1 MVASVLS
8 SRLECWRYL
17 LGSQTL
23 PSTVRVPDDIYEALR
38 QIRIQLESQHQSA
51 APAMQDL
58 VSVALE
64 RFLKD
69 WNDSNTN
76 EELLSELL
84 EHRKAARSRM
94 GRKQSDNTE
103 LNN

>member
-64 RFLKD
+64 RFVKD
-69 WNDSNTN
+69 WNDLNN
-76 EELLSELL
+76 EELLLELL

-94 GRKQSDNTE
+94 GKRKSDSTE
-103 LNN
+103 LDNQ

>member
-17 LGSQTL
+17 LGSQAL
-23 PSTVRVPDDIYEALR
+23 PSTVRVPDDIYEDLR

-51 APAMQDL
+51 APTMQDL

-64 RFLKD
+64 RFTQD
-69 WNDSNTN
+69 WNDLKTK
-76 EELLSELL
+76 EELLLELL

-94 GRKQSDNTE
+94 GKRKSDSS
-103 LNN
+103 

>member
-17 LGSQTL
+17 LGNQTL
-23 PSTVRVPDDIYEALR
+23 PSTVRVPDDTYEALR
-38 QIRIQLESQHQSA
+38 QIRIRLESQHQSA

-58 VSVALE
+58 ISVALE

-69 WNDSNTN
+69 WNDLNTN
-76 EELLSELL
+76 KEILSELL
-84 EHRKAARSRM
+84 EHRKVARSRM
-94 GRKQSDNTE
+94 GKKKSDRAQEEN
-103 LNN
+103 